1 MKSFQFSHT
10 PPPPTRPP
18 AKMHDG
24 KHFFGAKNLGVST
37 NNSLPVAI

>member
-1 MKSFQFSHT
+1 MKSFEFR
-10 PPPPTRPP
+10 PPPPSPP

-24 KHFFGAKNLGVST
+24 KHLFFCAKNLGVST